1 MACCSL
7 MNDTLNHGTTSETD
21 REAHREK
28 EGNNQGKTKKKKK
41 VLKHSFS
48 SVKAGR
54 GHDL

>member
-7 MNDTLNHGTTSETD
+7 MNDTLNHGTTSETE

-28 EGNNQGKTKKKKK
+28 EGNNHGKTKKKK
-41 VLKHSFS
+41 VLKHSFT